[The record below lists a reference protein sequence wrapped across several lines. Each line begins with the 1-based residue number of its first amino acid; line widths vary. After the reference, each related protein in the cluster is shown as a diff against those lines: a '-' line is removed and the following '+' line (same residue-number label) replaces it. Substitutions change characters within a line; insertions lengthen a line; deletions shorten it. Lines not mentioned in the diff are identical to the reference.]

1 MIVITGSVRTAPET
15 EARLTEICIA
25 HSARSR
31 AEDGCLGHNVHADCE
46 DPARLVFV
54 EYWRDRE
61 ALQAHFALKESRDF
75 VKEARRLSAGGDPM
89 RIFEATDAT
98 ADIIGR

>member
-1 MIVITGSVRTAPET
+1 MIIVTGSVRTTPDT
-15 EARLTEICIA
+15 EARLTAICCE

-31 AEDGCLGHNVHADCE
+31 AEPGCLGHNVHADCE

-54 EYWRDRE
+54 EYWQDMD
-61 ALQAHFALKESRDF
+61 ALRVHFALKESRDF

-89 RIFEATDAT
+89 RIFEAEEVKIPD
-98 ADIIGR
+98 